1 MTSAQW
7 PSLCSPATFR
17 VVPGAVVSTLLGEA
31 MIAHPPS
38 LWQTRLSALLA
49 TESEQS
55 ALEVAVA
62 TVAELV
68 DGPAV
73 GILKG
78 RAEHLSSV
86 AAHDQDRYVAP
97 LFVEALWMADPRLA
111 SARQRSQVLFENREV
126 VSILLRDD
134 HKLIGAI
141 CALAGANRIAT
152 ESPRIAVLELAF
164 VRTIQRI
171 RRLAETRLLYE
182 ISLRLGS
189 TLDLPQLLQ
198 EVLSLTAA
206 TFAAAASRIFLFDER
221 AGDLVMTGGLS
232 STSDTTTLRLPL
244 EGTIAGWVVT
254 HGAGLIRNE
263 PHDDPPIVAKEEI
276 GVAQGKVI
284 CVPLKNAER
293 TMGALM
299 LVNQRD
305 DPDFL
310 DEDLRLLTTIAGTIS
325 MMVANARLYQRA
337 IRDALTGAYNRGAF
351 DNTLHECWNVWQ
363 TAGQGFA
370 LILLDLDDFKQINDR
385 FGHSAGDLV
394 LQSVTKLLWE
404 ALREEDGIFRY
415 GGEEFAVLLSDVTDL
430 KIVISI
436 AERLRAA
443 LDRDLTINNLV
454 NVKLSASLG
463 VALHPLHGATSRR
476 ALLDMAD
483 DAAYQAKRS
492 GKNQVVVAPR
502 PDPR

>member
-1 MTSAQW
+1 VDS
-7 PSLCSPATFR
+7 SVLKES
-17 VVPGAVVSTLLGEA
+17 
-31 MIAHPPS
+31 MIAQPSS
-38 LWQTRLSALLA
+38 LWQTRLSELLA

-62 TVAELV
+62 TVADLV

-73 GILKG
+73 GVLKG

-86 AAHDQDRYVAP
+86 AAHGQNEFVAP
-97 LFVEALWMADPRLA
+97 LFVEALWTADPRLA
-111 SARQRSQVLFENREV
+111 NARRRSHELFQDRQV
-126 VSILLRDD
+126 VSILLRDE
-134 HKLIGAI
+134 HKIIGAI
-141 CALAGANRIAT
+141 CSLAGTIQIAN
-152 ESPRIAVLELAF
+152 ESPRLSVLELAF

-189 TLDLPQLLQ
+189 TLDLSHLLQ

-206 TFAAAASRIFLFDER
+206 TFNAAASRIFLYDER
-221 AGDLVMTGGLS
+221 AGDLVMTTGPS
-232 STSDTTTLRLPL
+232 PASDVAATLRLPL
-244 EGTIAGWVVT
+244 DGTLAGLVVRY
-254 HGAGLIRNE
+254 GDGLIRNE
-263 PHDDPPIVAKEEI
+263 PQDELLVAAKAET
-276 GVAQGKVI
+276 GVAHGKVI

-310 DEDLRLLTTIAGTIS
+310 DEDLHLLTTIAGTIS

-351 DNTLHECWNVWQ
+351 DNTLQEYWSLWQ
-363 TAGQGFA
+363 TTGQGFA
-370 LILLDLDDFKQINDR
+370 LILLDLDDFKQVNDR
-385 FGHSAGDLV
+385 FGHSVGDVV

-404 ALREEDGIFRY
+404 ALRQEDGIFRY
-415 GGEEFAVLLSDVTDL
+415 GGEEFALLLKDITDTNMAT
-430 KIVISI
+430 II

-443 LDRDLTINNLV
+443 LDRELTINNLV
-454 NVKLSASLG
+454 SVKLSASLG
-463 VALHPLHGATSRR
+463 VALHPLHGAGSPR
-476 ALLDMAD
+476 ALLDAAD
-483 DAAYQAKRS
+483 DAAYQAKRN
-492 GKNQVVVAPR
+492 GKNQVVVAP
-502 PDPR
+502 PPNGD